1 MKNDKKSN
9 AETVRLQFIELLKK
23 EHNLFIRLAISV
35 LIYNSNYISYY
46 YHNLHDIHWKWL
58 LSG

>member
-23 EHNLFIRLAISV
+23 EHNLLIGLAISV

-46 YHNLHDIHWKWL
+46 YHNLHDIH
-58 LSG
+58 